1 MPHPSVQRND
11 LEPPLA
17 DAEPRFEPKRAAW
30 LSVAAELPRRA
41 RELWATPLGKVLALA
56 LVVRLAGPFWG
67 LPNADGWDDDG
78 VAPRDFLPGVL
89 QTYVPGE
96 HYTYPPLHLIL
107 LAIAS
112 SPVWIARLIR
122 APDLTPAAVVSTFIN
137 VPTVAALAV
146 VARLVSACLS
156 LGLLWNV
163 AKIGQDLRGGARAGV
178 WVAAACALNA
188 TFTYYSQTT
197 NLDGPYLFWG
207 VWSLRW
213 LVYAVVHEK
222 PSALR
227 RSLVLAA
234 LSVATK
240 DQAYALF
247 ILTVPATLAAWLLFD
262 RGARARWPAIAKE
275 AAIGVGLALPLLL
288 LVDGAITNPAG
299 FRDRIGFLLGT
310 ASQDHAYYAPSW
322 EGRVNLLRD
331 LARQFDKF
339 YPLVF
344 APIAALGLAVAVG
357 ARGSLDR
364 RRRVAGLVP
373 LLCAL
378 SFTIAFDMT
387 ARRTENRF
395 ILPQSMMLGIYVGL
409 ALDATQTWL
418 AGRAAGA
425 RAATWAFA
433 ALVTGLFGLALF
445 GCLAVDAAMFL
456 DPRYEAEAWMAEHL
470 RPGDRVEVYDN
481 NVHLPRFP
489 AKAMV
494 ERVDTTPVAARN
506 PLLGVEEVS
515 DRFSNVEARRPDYI
529 LVSEFWAG
537 KYLVEPAVLEG
548 LGLVPSPSQLAF
560 VRDTDSRAY
569 FHALLDGNLNYRR
582 AHVSGWTST
591 FWPRVDLHASLTRA
605 VWIFERKPGT

>member
-1 MPHPSVQRND
+1 MPHPEVQRND

-17 DAEPRFEPKRAAW
+17 DAEPRFEPRRAGW
-30 LSVAAELPRRA
+30 LSAAADLPRRA

-56 LVVRLAGPFWG
+56 LVLRLAGPFWG

-89 QTYVPGE
+89 QTYWPGE

-107 LAIAS
+107 LAVAS
-112 SPVWIARLIR
+112 SPVWIARLVR
-122 APDLTPAAVVSTFIN
+122 APDLSPAAVVTTFIN
-137 VPTVAALAV
+137 VPTMTTLAV
-146 VARLVSACLS
+146 IARLVSAGLS

-163 AKIGQDLRGGARAGV
+163 AKIGEDLRGSRRAGA

-207 VWSLRW
+207 IWSLRW
-213 LVYAVVHEK
+213 LVHAVVHDK

-247 ILTVPATLAAWLLFD
+247 VLTVPATLAAWLLVD
-262 RGARARWPAIAKE
+262 RGARARWPAILKE

-288 LVDGAITNPAG
+288 LIDGAVTNPAG
-299 FRDRIGFLLGT
+299 FRDRVGFLLGT
-310 ASQDHAYYAPSW
+310 ASQDHAYYAQSW
-322 EGRVNLLRD
+322 DGRVNLLRD

-339 YPLVF
+339 YPVAF
-344 APIAALGLAVAVG
+344 APIAAVGLVVAASAG
-357 ARGSLDR
+357 ER

-378 SFTIAFDMT
+378 SFTLAFDMT

-395 ILPQSMMLGIYVGL
+395 ILPQSMMVGIYAGL

-418 AGRAAGA
+418 AGRTAGSRSA
-425 RAATWAFA
+425 SWGFA
-433 ALVTGLFGLALF
+433 AVAAALSGLALF

-456 DPRYEAEAWMAEHL
+456 DPRYEAEAWLRAHL

-489 AKAMV
+489 AGATV
-494 ERVDTTPVAARN
+494 ERVDTSPATSRN

-537 KYLVEPAVLEG
+537 KYLVEPQVLSSM
-548 LGLVPSPSQLAF
+548 GLVPSPSQLAL
-560 VRDTDSRAY
+560 VKDTDSRTY
-569 FHALLDGNLNYRR
+569 FHALLDETLNYRR

-591 FWPRVDLHASLTRA
+591 FWPRVDLHASLTRQ